1 MEELI
6 IKGIGI
12 SLFCVGLRIITSKG
26 MIGYPLR
33 KPFEN
38 LTGWKQ
44 YIMKPFILCVTCY
57 ASVYTVL
64 IEYTFYSIS
73 EYVILLVFMVAALN
87 SIIFA
92 LYSRLK

>member
-1 MEELI
+1 MELLVKSLI
-6 IKGIGI
+6 I

-57 ASVYTVL
+57 ASVWTII
-64 IEYTFYSIS
+64 IEYSYFKLSWWT
-73 EYVILLVFMVAALN
+73 LLIIFIVACLN
-87 SIIFA
+87 SIIMA
-92 LYSRLK
+92 LYEKLQ